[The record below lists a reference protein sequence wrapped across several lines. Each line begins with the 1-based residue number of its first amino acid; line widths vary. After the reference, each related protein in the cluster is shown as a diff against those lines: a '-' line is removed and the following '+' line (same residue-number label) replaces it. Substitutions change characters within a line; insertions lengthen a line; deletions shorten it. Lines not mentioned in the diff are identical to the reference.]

1 MDPKERLKQLE
12 VEMNDKGGPL
22 VKAKKKNEQQKV
34 TWVVPIVL
42 AVASILLLANQVD
55 SQQREQW
62 GFGLLGF
69 GAGLAVGDIKRG
81 RD

>member
-12 VEMNDKGGPL
+12 VEINGKGGPL
-22 VKAKKKNEQQKV
+22 AKAKKKNEQKSIS
-34 TWVVPIVL
+34 WVVPIVL

-55 SQQREQW
+55 SRQREQW

-69 GAGLAVGDIKRG
+69 GAGLAVGGIRRG